1 MSIFT
6 SETPARMDSQRGCL
20 TAVMGLETDTVSA
33 RELRGKTAEL
43 QSSDD
48 SSVTFAA
55 AAHDCR
61 RAVTSFKLF
70 SYQGQYIY
78 QACGATVYST
88 VTTTTPGTPL
98 YPEQHGIFELGGV
111 QWGIRKLD

>member
-43 QSSDD
+43 NATEIANIISSP
-48 SSVTFAA
+48 S
-55 AAHDCR
+55 
-61 RAVTSFKLF
+61 TSD
-70 SYQGQYIY
+70 
-78 QACGATVYST
+78 
-88 VTTTTPGTPL
+88 
-98 YPEQHGIFELGGV
+98 
-111 QWGIRKLD
+111 RKTHAR